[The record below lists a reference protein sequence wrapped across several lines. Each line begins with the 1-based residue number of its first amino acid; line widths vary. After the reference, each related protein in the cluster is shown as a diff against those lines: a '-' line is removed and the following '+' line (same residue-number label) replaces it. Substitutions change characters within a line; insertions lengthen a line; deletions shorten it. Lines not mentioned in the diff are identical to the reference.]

1 MGGLIGWLVSSFN
14 FYMVIRCE
22 QIKKAGFFCL
32 IAFFGLPFLSCMFYH
47 WLKEQWDV
55 SVMGSHEGRIPGG

>member
-1 MGGLIGWLVSSFN
+1 
-14 FYMVIRCE
+14 MVIRCE